1 MILGIIIGLFIV
13 GCVAVVVMAIL
24 RMAKEERER
33 AKAKEEAAKRI
44 ASYYSKELL
53 QNCTPHL
60 VDMKEYKKITRAKTI
75 EFRSYNPLMEEEST
89 DDEKVDRIC

>member
-13 GCVAVVVMAIL
+13 SCVAVVVKAIL
-24 RMAKEERER
+24 RMVKEERER
-33 AKAKEEAAKRI
+33 AKAKEEATKRI

-60 VDMKEYKKITRAKTI
+60 VDMKEYKKITGAKTI
-75 EFRSYNPLMEEEST
+75 EFRSFNPLMEEST
-89 DDEKVDRIC
+89 DDEKAD